1 MPVNCIGNL
10 KLFNKDSKTFYMLEA
25 ISKVLYVLK
34 ENKYFD
40 CVAIFSATDIC
51 FQDIKTEQNNWR
63 RINKEWLLCS

>member
-1 MPVNCIGNL
+1 
-10 KLFNKDSKTFYMLEA
+10 MLEA

-63 RINKEWLLCS
+63 RISKEWLLCS